1 MFRSAF
7 LLVVGTLACTT
18 NAWAQDSNST
28 AETFPVARPASPVSG
43 AVMPELKSE
52 VSGMMAF
59 GGQLTAWRVG
69 QHGTE
74 LGVMATM
81 KVVTAGTTRLLSQYA
96 TQSLSL
102 GGSEG
107 GFQAEYDNRFAYGL
121 RVVRGGWGSL
131 VARLGGDVELVATP
145 HGATGAL
152 GPLADVGYQYVSK
165 SSYLDLSWRASVPIM
180 PAIFVDSGQHHTW
193 QWFSTG
199 PHLGARLGPFV
210 FDGYVARTMEGQ
222 DMRTELSAD
231 LCGVTSVILCTKV
244 REYRYD
250 ALSDHVTLLG
260 LFIGVGDMSA
270 TK

>member
-1 MFRSAF
+1 MPRSVF
-7 LLVVGTLACTT
+7 LLVVGTLARTT
-18 NAWAQDSNST
+18 TAWGQDSNST
-28 AETFPVARPASPVSG
+28 AETFPNARPASP
-43 AVMPELKSE
+43 SE
-52 VSGMMAF
+52 ASGMMAF

-74 LGVMATM
+74 LGVMATV

-102 GGSEG
+102 GGGEG
-107 GFQAEYDNRFAYGL
+107 GFQAEYDNRFAYGF
-121 RVVRGGWGSL
+121 RVVRGSWGSL
-131 VARLGGDVELVATP
+131 VARLGVDIELVATP

-165 SSYLDLSWRASVPIM
+165 SSYLDLGWRAIVPVM
-180 PAIFVDSGQHHTW
+180 PAIFVDSEQHHTW

-199 PHLGARLGPFV
+199 PHLGARLGPFI
-210 FDGYVARTMEGQ
+210 FDGYVARTMDGQ
-222 DMRTELSAD
+222 DMRTELYAD
-231 LCGVTSVILCTKV
+231 LCGVTSVVLCTQI

-260 LFIGVGDMSA
+260 LFIGVGDISA

>member
-1 MFRSAF
+1 MLRSAF
-7 LLVVGTLACTT
+7 LLIVGTLACTT
-18 NAWAQDSNST
+18 NAWAQDSIST
-28 AETFPVARPASPVSG
+28 VGTFPVARPTSP
-43 AVMPELKSE
+43 PE

-81 KVVTAGTTRLLSQYA
+81 KVVSAGTTRLLSQYA

-102 GGSEG
+102 GGGEG
-107 GFQAEYDNRFAYGL
+107 GFQATYDNRATYGF
-121 RVVRGGWGSL
+121 RVVRGDWGSL
-131 VARLGGDVELVATP
+131 VARLGADVDLVLTP

-152 GPLADVGYQYVSK
+152 GPLADVGYQYMSK
-165 SSYLDLSWRASVPIM
+165 SGYLDLGWQAIVPVM
-180 PAIFVDSGQHHTW
+180 PAIFVDRGQRHTW
-193 QWFSTG
+193 QWVSTG

-210 FDGYVARTMEGQ
+210 FDGYVARTMEAQ
-222 DMRTELSAD
+222 NMRTEFSAD
-231 LCGVTSVILCTKV
+231 LCGVTSVILCTQV

-260 LFIGVGDMSA
+260 LFVGVGDMGP